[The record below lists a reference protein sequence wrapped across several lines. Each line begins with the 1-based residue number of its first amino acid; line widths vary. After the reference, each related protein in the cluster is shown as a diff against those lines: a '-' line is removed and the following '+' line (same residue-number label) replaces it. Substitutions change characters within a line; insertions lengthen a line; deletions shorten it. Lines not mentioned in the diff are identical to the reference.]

1 MANWWESKALSEMT
15 IPEWES
21 LCDGCG
27 KCCQIQLEDDE
38 GQRATTNVVCKY
50 MDMQTCGCTVY
61 QERTTLVPSC
71 LKLSPE
77 NLDAIDW
84 MPDTCS
90 YRLLR
95 DGKVLP
101 EWHPLVTGDPGSVH
115 SAHMSVRDK
124 VISEERVEED
134 DLEEFIIQWH

>member
-1 MANWWESKALSEMT
+1 MSVQ
-15 IPEWES
+15 EWES

-27 KCCQIQLEDDE
+27 KCCRLQLEDDE
-38 GQRATTNVVCKY
+38 GQRATTNVVCQY
-50 MDMQTCGCTVY
+50 MDLESCNCTVY

-77 NLDAIDW
+77 NLDSINW

-95 DGKVLP
+95 DGEGLP
-101 EWHPLVTGDPGSVH
+101 EWHPLVSGNKQSVH
-115 SAHMSVRDK
+115 YSHASVRDK
-124 VISEERVEED
+124 VISETLVDED